1 MKKLALIFFA
11 AMAAFSGQIALAQNS
26 GSRFGHGKDSADC
39 VLYLNYYQEYYKQKN
54 YDSALP
60 NWRKAYAVCPATAS
74 QNMFIHG
81 TTLMTRLYNQTK
93 DAAAK
98 SAIVDTILAL
108 QDKRMAA
115 YPKNRASILNNK
127 GQHIINYRSNDAAF
141 TYKNLGEIVDELGS
155 QANGPLQVN
164 LLQAAIGLYRENQ
177 LSADDVI
184 ATYDKVTANVEN
196 ATPKN
201 DAEKEDLAKVKSA
214 IESIFADSK
223 VASCENLLAI
233 FGPRFEADP
242 NNLALVSNIVKLM
255 NSAEDCA
262 SNDLYLKA
270 VTAMYKLDPSY
281 RSAYGLYRLNAARD
295 NVADACRY
303 LEEAIASPESDE
315 ATDAQYYY
323 ELALFSYKNGMRG
336 KAYEAARKAVD
347 LDFGYAG
354 KAYMILGNLWAS
366 ASCAGEVDKYARYWA
381 ATDYYQKARNA
392 DASLADDASSSIAGV
407 SRYYPEASEIF
418 MYDLGAGQG
427 YTVSCGGMTASTTV
441 RVSGR

>member
-1 MKKLALIFFA
+1 MKKLALILFA
-11 AMAAFSGQIALAQNS
+11 AMAVFSNAFAQ

-39 VLYLNYYQEYYKQKN
+39 VLYLSYYHEYYKQKN

-93 DAAAK
+93 DAAAR
-98 SAIVDTILAL
+98 SAIVDTILTL
-108 QDKRMAA
+108 QDQRMVA
-115 YPKNRASILNNK
+115 YPAKRTDILNNK
-127 GQHIINYRSNDAAF
+127 GQHIINYKSNDASF
-141 TYKNLGEIVDELGS
+141 TYKNLNAIVDELGS
-155 QANGPLQVN
+155 QANGSLQVN
-164 LLQAAIGLYRENQ
+164 LLQAAIALYRENQ

-184 ATYDKVTANVEN
+184 ATYDKVAANVEN
-196 ATPKN
+196 AVAKN
-201 DAEKEDLAKVKSA
+201 DAEKEDNLKVKA
-214 IESIFADSK
+214 TIESIFADSK

-242 NNLALVSNIVKLM
+242 DNLALVSNIVKLM

-303 LEEAIASPESDE
+303 LEEAIASDESDE

-323 ELALFSYKNGMRG
+323 ELAAFAYKNNMRG
-336 KAYEAARKAVD
+336 KANDAAKKAIEMD
-347 LDFGYAG
+347 YGYAG
-354 KAYMILGNLWAS
+354 KA
-366 ASCAGEVDKYARYWA
+366 
-381 ATDYYQKARNA
+381 
-392 DASLADDASSSIAGV
+392 
-407 SRYYPEASEIF
+407 
-418 MYDLGAGQG
+418 
-427 YTVSCGGMTASTTV
+427 
-441 RVSGR
+441 

>member
-1 MKKLALIFFA
+1 MKKLALILFA
-11 AMAAFSGQIALAQNS
+11 AMAVFSNAFAQ

-39 VLYLNYYQEYYKQKN
+39 VLYLSYYHEYYKQKN

-93 DAAAK
+93 DAAAR
-98 SAIVDTILAL
+98 SAIVDTILTL
-108 QDKRMAA
+108 QDQRMVA
-115 YPKNRASILNNK
+115 YPAKRTDILNNK
-127 GQHIINYRSNDAAF
+127 GQHIINYKSNDASF
-141 TYKNLGEIVDELGS
+141 TYKNLNAIVDELGS
-155 QANGPLQVN
+155 QANGSLQVN
-164 LLQAAIGLYRENQ
+164 LLQAAIALYRENQ

-184 ATYDKVTANVEN
+184 ATYDKVAANVEN
-196 ATPKN
+196 AVAKN
-201 DAEKEDLAKVKSA
+201 DAEKEDNLKVKA
-214 IESIFADSK
+214 TIESIFADSK

-242 NNLALVSNIVKLM
+242 DNLALVSNIVKLM

-303 LEEAIASPESDE
+303 LEEAIASDESDE

-323 ELALFSYKNGMRG
+323 ELAAFAYKNNMRG
-336 KAYEAARKAVD
+336 KANDAAKKAIEMD
-347 LDFGYAG
+347 YGYAG

-366 ASCAGEVDKYARYWA
+366 ASCSGDVDKYARYWA

-392 DASLADDASSSIAGV
+392 DATLADDASASISSV

-418 MYDLGAGQG
+418 MYDLSAGQS
-427 YTVSCGGMTASTTV
+427 YTVSCGGMSAFTTV

>member
-11 AMAAFSGQIALAQNS
+11 AMAFVGQNALAQT
-26 GSRFGHGKDSADC
+26 SRFGHGKDSADC
-39 VLYLNYYQEYYKQKN
+39 VLYLSYYQEYYKQKN

-93 DAAAK
+93 DPAAK
-98 SAIVDTILAL
+98 NAIVDTILTL
-108 QDKRMAA
+108 QDQRMAA
-115 YPKNRASILNNK
+115 YPKNRSSILNNK
-127 GQHIINYRSNDAAF
+127 GQHIINYRSSDAAY
-141 TYKNLGEIVDELGS
+141 TYENLGAIVDELGP

-164 LLQAAIGLYRENQ
+164 LLQAAIGLYRENK

-184 ATYDKVTANVEN
+184 ATYDKVSANVEN
-196 ATPKN
+196 ASAKS
-201 DAEKEDLAKVKSA
+201 DAEKEDNAKVKA
-214 IESIFADSK
+214 TIESIFADSK

-255 NSAEDCA
+255 NSADDCA
-262 SNDLYLKA
+262 SNDLYLNA

-281 RSAYGLYRLNAARD
+281 RSAYGLFRLNAARD

-303 LEEAIASPESDE
+303 LEEAIASDESDAE
-315 ATDAQYYY
+315 VDAKYYY
-323 ELALFSYKNGMRG
+323 ELAAFCYKNNMRS
-336 KAYEAARKAVD
+336 KANEAAKKAVEMD
-347 LDFGYAG
+347 YGYAG

-366 ASCAGEVDKYARYWA
+366 APCSGDVDKYARYWA
-381 ATDYYQKARNA
+381 ATDYYQKARTT
-392 DASLADDASSSIAGV
+392 DATLSDDAGKAISAAAAN
-407 SRYYPEASEIF
+407 YPPAAEIF
-418 MYDLGAGQG
+418 MYDLSAGQS
-427 YTVSCGGMTASTTV
+427 YTVSCAGMSAFTTV
-441 RVSGR
+441 RVSNR